1 MRLVLKGRASGAHRS
16 EYTNSYIKNRMKIE
30 LELFE
35 YKDAPIIHELLTKF
49 FVLDDEGRRQV
60 IDSENL
66 IAMTHTDKERKEKL
80 EKRNRENKKKKK

>member
-1 MRLVLKGRASGAHRS
+1 
-16 EYTNSYIKNRMKIE
+16 MKIE

-35 YKDAPIIHELLTKF
+35 YKDTPIIHELLTKF

-66 IAMTHTDKERKEKL
+66 IAMRHT
-80 EKRNRENKKKKK
+80 NK

>member
-1 MRLVLKGRASGAHRS
+1 MSIKTLLSS
-16 EYTNSYIKNRMKIE
+16 TNYLPS
-30 LELFE
+30 
-35 YKDAPIIHELLTKF
+35 F

-66 IAMTHTDKERKEKL
+66 IAMRHTDKERKEEL

>member
-1 MRLVLKGRASGAHRS
+1 
-16 EYTNSYIKNRMKIE
+16 MKIE

-66 IAMTHTDKERKEKL
+66 IAMRHT
-80 EKRNRENKKKKK
+80 NK

>member
-1 MRLVLKGRASGAHRS
+1 M
-16 EYTNSYIKNRMKIE
+16 
-30 LELFE
+30 FE

-66 IAMTHTDKERKEKL
+66 IAMRHTDKERKEEL